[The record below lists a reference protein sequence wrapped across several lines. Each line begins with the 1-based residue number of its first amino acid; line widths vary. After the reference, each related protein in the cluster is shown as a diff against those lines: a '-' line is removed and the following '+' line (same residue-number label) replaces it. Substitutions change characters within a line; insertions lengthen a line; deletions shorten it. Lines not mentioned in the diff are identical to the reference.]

1 VSTDSVPRGPGL
13 YEVTRTAGDRVI
25 TNVRRLAG
33 GEARPGRA
41 LVNTATILLGLLAA
55 GLFGVSLA
63 AQYQYILRAKHHQV
77 TASAVEALALDA
89 GMIIFSLL
97 ALGLARAGQSARI
110 ERALILACAFG
121 SAAMNY
127 AAADVISPRSV
138 AAYVMPPVFLA
149 VVTDRVIAVV
159 RRHML
164 GEEERSAWAVLGRA
178 ALAVLGWSGRV
189 VLYGL
194 RLVLAPKSTFGGL
207 RRCVLLATP
216 LPAAPMAQGAL
227 PPPLEDPLPPARC
240 MVSTGERH
248 GWDLP
253 CGKPLPCPDHPP
265 VLAREPGESKK
276 SHLARLYRRHP
287 AYGDRGQASRAA
299 GQLAGPADLSPGTA
313 RAYIYQ
319 FLDAAEAAREG
330 AAS

>member
-1 VSTDSVPRGPGL
+1 VSTDSLPHGPGL
-13 YEVTRTAGDRVI
+13 YEVTRTGGERAI
-25 TNVRRLAG
+25 TNIRRLAG
-33 GEARPGRA
+33 GQARPGRL
-41 LVNTATILLGLLAA
+41 LVNTATVLLGLLAA

-77 TASAVEALALDA
+77 TASAVEALALDG

-110 ERALILACAFG
+110 ERALILACSFG

-127 AAADVISPRSV
+127 AAADVASPRSV

-164 GEEERSAWAVLGRA
+164 GEEERSAWAALGRA
-178 ALAVLGWSGRV
+178 ALAVLAAAARV
-189 VLYGL
+189 LLYGL
-194 RLVLAPKSTFGGL
+194 RLVLAPKSTLGGL

-216 LPAAPMAQGAL
+216 LPAAAAL
-227 PPPLEDPLPPARC
+227 PAAGPAPESARNRIERC
-240 MVSTGERH
+240 PAPTGEP

-265 VLAREPGESKK
+265 LLVREPGESKK

-287 AYGDRGQASRAA
+287 ACGDRGQASKAA
-299 GQLAGPADLSPGTA
+299 SQLAAPAGLSAGTT

-319 FLDAAEAAREG
+319 FLDQAGTAREG
-330 AAS
+330 TAS

>member
-77 TASAVEALALDA
+77 TASVAEALALDA
-89 GMIIFSLL
+89 GMVIFSLL
-97 ALGLARAGQSARI
+97 ALGLARAGQPARI

-127 AAADVISPRSV
+127 AAADVASPRSV

-178 ALAVLGWSGRV
+178 ALAVLGWSARV

-194 RLVLAPKSTFGGL
+194 RLILAPRSTLGGL

-216 LPAAPMAQGAL
+216 LPAGPAAVL
-227 PPPLEDPLPPARC
+227 PPPPEDPPPAPAKC

-248 GWDLP
+248 GWDMP
-253 CGKPLPCPDHPP
+253 CGKPLPCPDHLPL
-265 VLAREPGESKK
+265 LAREPGESKK

-287 AYGDRGQASRAA
+287 ACGDRGQASKAA
-299 GQLAGPADLSPGTA
+299 SQLAAAADLTPGTA

-319 FLDAAEAAREG
+319 FLDQAAAAAREG